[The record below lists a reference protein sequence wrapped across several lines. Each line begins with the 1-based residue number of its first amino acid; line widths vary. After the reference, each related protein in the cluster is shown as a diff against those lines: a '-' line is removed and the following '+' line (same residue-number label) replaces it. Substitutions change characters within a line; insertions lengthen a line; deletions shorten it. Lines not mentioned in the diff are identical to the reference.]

1 MEKFRCNNQYYA
13 LFYQVFMYYFCMD
26 VKQKNELHLCI
37 MEVLWEIKL
46 FLKPLNFK
54 GFIG

>member
-1 MEKFRCNNQYYA
+1 
-13 LFYQVFMYYFCMD
+13 MD